1 MSSSSSLQNEPLP
14 PSSFSSPPQ
23 PIINIGRQ
31 FSYDVEQFFR
41 QQLLEMQND
50 TDFASV
56 WLSCTSRSISQY
68 FPTLERF
75 CSFLNAHDESLPP
88 LSNEQRELVISK
100 FKEFIS
106 TQTTTV

>member
-1 MSSSSSLQNEPLP
+1 MSSSSLQNEQLP
-14 PSSFSSPPQ
+14 SPFTSPPQ

-56 WLSCTSRSISQY
+56 WLSCTSRPISQY

-75 CSFLNAHDESLPP
+75 CSFLNAHDESPP
-88 LSNEQRELVISK
+88 LPNEQRELVISK
-100 FKEFIS
+100 FKEFRARTS
-106 TQTTTV
+106 NTTTV